1 MPVNQIQNSIPL
13 PNLNSKSFD
22 ICEGE
27 ITEKGLITPFKSMP
41 TSKSPG
47 DNALTKEFN
56 EHFWKNL
63 KFYFI
68 NSLKQSKI
76 DGHLYFSEVSNYK
89 TNNER

>member
-13 PNLNSKSFD
+13 PNLNSKSF
-22 ICEGE
+22 EQ

-47 DNALTKEFN
+47 DDALTKEFN

-63 KFYFI
+63 KFFFI

-76 DGHLYFSEVSNYK
+76 DGHLYFSEASNYK